1 MQRRGTSLNP
11 STNSSHPHPVTK
23 SFLSTSQHDLPAPKK
38 MSPAENWCYQHTIQ
52 GGRGWEI
59 KSWRLLPFHFDM
71 KRSRIESAFHFN
83 RWLNTK
89 CLSMCFMLW
98 FKHQFAADPSIHFF
112 VQLPIEWGHDH
123 NSKYFLTRLSN
134 CNVDT
139 SNARYKKKKRKYLS
153 TCQKNIGFED
163 KVKKCWIG
171 EIYPNQMDLLLTE
184 VKTKL
189 LWGVMII

>member
-1 MQRRGTSLNP
+1 MQRQGTSLNP

-23 SFLSTSQHDLPAPKK
+23 SFLSTSQRDLPAPKK
-38 MSPAENWCYQHTIQ
+38 MSPAENWCYQHTLQ

-134 CNVDT
+134 CNIDT
-139 SNARYKKKKRKYLS
+139 SNARYKKKVFKYMS
-153 TCQKNIGFED
+153 
-163 KVKKCWIG
+163 KKI
-171 EIYPNQMDLLLTE
+171 LVL
-184 VKTKL
+184 KTK
-189 LWGVMII
+189 